1 MNSFIEG
8 LHGAIGLFKF
18 CENVWIT
25 GSALFGEIFDDEIAG
40 SIFGAEIG
48 DDKFVVFILL
58 VQDGLDVVLISQ
70 ILYIVLSEEAD
81 TER

>member
-1 MNSFIEG
+1 M
-8 LHGAIGLFKF
+8 
-18 CENVWIT
+18 
-25 GSALFGEIFDDEIAG
+25 FGEILDDEIAG

-70 ILYIVLSEEAD
+70 ILYIVFSEEAD